1 MAEMKKINMRIKRN
15 KNIGENDIYRK
26 FSEQFDKLF
35 NADEIAKND
44 DEFEEIYVPDYEFE
58 NQIRDFLNI
67 DMNMVKYCVGYTGIG
82 KTTSIRHIFHLGV
95 SNKPKILTSE
105 KTIVFPTFLDGYQVS
120 NIKHFDLS
128 TRVAAVCTEMR
139 EKHSELDRILK
150 TKEGKREFYDF
161 VRRHT
166 GFALENVNPVKLMDA
181 DKDQEIQ
188 LKLEAAYQYS
198 PLEYQANLL
207 KFYIKKKYDCYEKL
221 VILLDD
227 IESLPEDYQ
236 VKTIAEY
243 MKLHKC
249 MQNTDYP
256 DNGKYSIYLM
266 ISVRPHTFRIINK
279 VRKIETFAT
288 NELPILKEK
297 SVDISLLFKRRFD
310 YYTKNVNK
318 PVGNMDTWQK
328 CYDVLCGMNSLF
340 EGKYKE
346 MICNLCFM
354 NVREALASYSKI
366 FANRFWIQKNK
377 WKEDIFT
384 IRETEYHFNNITV
397 IRALACNEDQA
408 FWGDLSYHIVPNFFY
423 TINEKDLS
431 IYCLLVMKYFINK
444 TGEEVYG
451 KNVEPLNVVK
461 EDWLHLFG
469 PKYSKKMIKALEHL
483 FECKILRKSI
493 KDFDDIQTLDKKES
507 LENRSLLYISPRGAE
522 LFEMFKR
529 DSVLL
534 EMLREAAWR
543 NYEGWDYF
551 EETSSELL
559 KEGRQKDIFM
569 DLLEYI
575 TYLSE
580 CEEDVLCAVKDK
592 NRQSDYIDV
601 FGNYA
606 VTEVLLEGVKNSLNY
621 SGIMHEKF
629 VELKY
634 NQVSNKLR
642 KLMKGFI

>member
-1 MAEMKKINMRIKRN
+1 MKKINRRVRRN
-15 KNIGENDIYRK
+15 RNIGENDIYRK

-44 DEFEEIYVPDYEFE
+44 DEFDEIYVPDYEFE
-58 NQIRDFLNI
+58 RQIADFLKI

-82 KTTSIRHIFHLGV
+82 KTTSIRHFFHLGV
-95 SNKPKILTSE
+95 SNKPKFLTAE

-120 NIKHFDLS
+120 NIKKFELS
-128 TRVAAVCTEMR
+128 NRVAAVCTEMR
-139 EKHSELDRILK
+139 EKHPELDEILK

-161 VRRHT
+161 VRNHT
-166 GFALENVNPVKLMDA
+166 GFALENVDPVKLMNF
-181 DKDQEIQ
+181 DKEQEIQ
-188 LKLEAAYQYS
+188 MKLEAAYQYS

-207 KFYIKKKYDCYEKL
+207 KFYIKKKYSCYEKL

-243 MKLHKC
+243 MKFHKC

-256 DNGKYSIYLM
+256 DKGKYSIYLM
-266 ISVRPHTFRIINK
+266 ISVRPHTFRILNK

-288 NELPILKEK
+288 NELPIVKEK
-297 SVDISLLFKRRFD
+297 SVDISLLFEKRFE
-310 YYTKNVNK
+310 YYTKKVRR
-318 PVGNMDTWQK
+318 PVGNMDTWK
-328 CYDVLCGMNSLF
+328 RCYDVLCGMNSLF

-423 TINEKDLS
+423 TTKEIDLS
-431 IYCLLVMKYFINK
+431 IYCLVVMKYFMYK

-451 KNVEPLNVVK
+451 KNVESLKVVK
-461 EDWLHLFG
+461 EEWENLFEQDH
-469 PKYSKKMIKALEHL
+469 SVKMIKALEFL

-493 KDFDDIQTLDKKES
+493 RDFDDMETIDKKES
-507 LENRSLLYISPRGAE
+507 LEDRSLLYISPRGSE

-543 NYEGWDYF
+543 DYEGWDYC

-559 KEGRQKDIFM
+559 KSGRQKDIFI

-575 TYLSE
+575 TYLAE
-580 CEEDVLCAVKDK
+580 CEEDILSSVKSMRK
-592 NRQSDYIDV
+592 QSDYVDI
-601 FGNYA
+601 FGTSA
-606 VTEVLLEGVKNSLNY
+606 VTEILLEGVKNSLNY
-621 SGIMHEKF
+621 SGIMHENL
-629 VELKY
+629 VEYKY
-634 NQVSNKLR
+634 IQVYNKL
-642 KLMKGFI
+642 KLLMRGFD

>member
-1 MAEMKKINMRIKRN
+1 MVEMKKINNRIKRN
-15 KNIGENDIYRK
+15 KNIGESDVYRK
-26 FSEQFDKLF
+26 FSGQFDKLF

-44 DEFEEIYVPDYEFE
+44 EEFEEIYVPDPEFE
-58 NQIRDFLNI
+58 NQINEFLKI

-95 SNKPKILTSE
+95 SNKPKFLTSE
-105 KTIVFPTFLDGYQVS
+105 KTIIFPTFLDGYQVS
-120 NIKHFDLS
+120 NIKKFDLS
-128 TRVAAVCTEMR
+128 NRIAAVCTEMR
-139 EKHSELDRILK
+139 EKHPELDGILK
-150 TKEGKREFYDF
+150 SKEGKREFYDF
-161 VRRHT
+161 VRTHT
-166 GFALENVNPVKLMDA
+166 GFALENVDPVKIMDL
-181 DKDQEIQ
+181 DKDEEIRI
-188 LKLEAAYQYS
+188 KLEAAYQFS
-198 PLEYQANLL
+198 PLEYYANLL

-227 IESLPEDYQ
+227 IESLPENYQ
-236 VKTIAEY
+236 IKTIAEY

-256 DNGKYSIYLM
+256 ENGRYSIYLL
-266 ISVRPHTFRIINK
+266 ISVRPHTFRIYNK

-297 SVDISLLFKRRFD
+297 AVDISLLFKKRFD
-310 YYTKNVNK
+310 YYTKK
-318 PVGNMDTWQK
+318 TSKSIGNMDTWQK
-328 CYDVLCGMNSLF
+328 CYDVLCNMNSLF
-340 EGKYKE
+340 ECKYKE

-423 TINEKDLS
+423 TTKEKDLS
-431 IYCLLVMKYFINK
+431 IYCLLVIKYFVIK
-444 TGEEVYG
+444 TGGEVYG
-451 KNVEPLNVVK
+451 RNVESLKVVK
-461 EDWLHLFG
+461 EEWENLFG
-469 PKYSKKMIKALEHL
+469 QEHLKKMINAMEYL
-483 FECKILRKSI
+483 FECKLLRKSI
-493 KDFDDIQTLDKKES
+493 KDFDDIETLDKKES
-507 LENRSLLYISPRGAE
+507 LEDRSQLYISPRGEE

-543 NYEGWDYF
+543 NYEGWDYS

-559 KEGRQKDIFM
+559 KESRQKDIFL
-569 DLLEYI
+569 DLIEYI

-580 CEEDVLCAVKDK
+580 WEEDVLSTVKK
-592 NRQSDYIDV
+592 LKRQSDYIDV
-601 FGNYA
+601 FGSSP

-621 SGIMHEKF
+621 SGIMHENN
-629 VELKY
+629 VEYKY
-634 NQVSNKLR
+634 IQLSNKLK
-642 KLMKGFI
+642 KLMKGFF